1 MSRGP
6 GRWQR
11 AILERLETVP
21 AFYQFELFPSERARR
36 KKSSNPDTLW
46 EPGYRDPRIVAARR
60 ATRTLANAGKVRLFY
75 YRRDRPPYRRLV
87 IARPSVD
94 VEALRLCL
102 PRMTARKAVAS
113 GPARWAEKRSLFVDQ
128 SSRSKSLS
136 LKACSSAS
144 AHAFTTA
151 FSSRFRIS
159 VRVGRFGTMP
169 MRETPVRLAM

>member
-21 AFYQFELFPSERARR
+21 AFYQFEPIPVREGAAQ
-36 KKSSNPDTLW
+36 
-46 EPGYRDPRIVAARR
+46 EVEQPRYALCGGPPCNAHP
-60 ATRTLANAGKVRLFY
+60 ANAGKVRLFY

-102 PRMTARKAVAS
+102 PRMTRPQS
-113 GPARWAEKRSLFVDQ
+113 GRIRS
-128 SSRSKSLS
+128 R
-136 LKACSSAS
+136 
-144 AHAFTTA
+144 
-151 FSSRFRIS
+151 
-159 VRVGRFGTMP
+159 P
-169 MRETPVRLAM
+169 MG

>member
-36 KKSSNPDTLW
+36 KKSSNPDTLCGG
-46 EPGYRDPRIVAARR
+46 PPCNAHP
-60 ATRTLANAGKVRLFY
+60 ANAGKVRLFY

-102 PRMTARKAVAS
+102 PRMTRPQS
-113 GPARWAEKRSLFVDQ
+113 GRIRS
-128 SSRSKSLS
+128 R
-136 LKACSSAS
+136 
-144 AHAFTTA
+144 
-151 FSSRFRIS
+151 
-159 VRVGRFGTMP
+159 P
-169 MRETPVRLAM
+169 MG